1 MELSFSFEV
10 NFVKVP
16 LYLSLM
22 MLLCFRYLTFEQ
34 LPISA
39 ACWNSTDSEA
49 GSEPR
54 SRAGK

>member
-1 MELSFSFEV
+1 MKLSFACEV
-10 NFVKVP
+10 NFVKDL
-16 LYLSLM
+16 LYLFM
-22 MLLCFRYLTFEQ
+22 TPLCFRYLTFEQ
-34 LPISA
+34 LPISP